1 MHFHSLADCILP
13 LDVGHGT
20 ATHSKV
26 LSYHSEVIVPA
37 FIVTHNFSLKL
48 LECERGNVIRQ
59 LMLRK
64 DLSWY
69 FLSIVLILNDAY
81 NHAL

>member
-1 MHFHSLADCILP
+1 M
-13 LDVGHGT
+13 GHGT
-20 ATHSKV
+20 AAHSKV